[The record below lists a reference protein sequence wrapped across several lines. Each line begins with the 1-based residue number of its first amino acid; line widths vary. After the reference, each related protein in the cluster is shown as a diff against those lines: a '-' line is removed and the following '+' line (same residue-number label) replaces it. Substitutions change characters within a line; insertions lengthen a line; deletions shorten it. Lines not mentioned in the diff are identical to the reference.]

1 MRETR
6 LRAART
12 DWSMSGFPLERTM
25 SALAIVPS
33 RLIWIF
39 TVQTKD
45 LSCSKMEVGCSHW
58 LKNRSWMS
66 S

>member
-1 MRETR
+1 MRVTR

-12 DWSMSGFPLERTM
+12 DWSMSGLPLERTM
-25 SALAIVPS
+25 SALAMVPS
-33 RLIWIF
+33 RLIWTL

-45 LSCSKMEVGCSHW
+45 LSCSKMDVGCSHW
-58 LKNRSWMS
+58 LKKRSWMS

>member
-1 MRETR
+1 MRVTR

-12 DWSMSGFPLERTM
+12 DWSMRGLPLGRII
-25 SALAIVPS
+25 SALAMVPS

-45 LSCSKMEVGCSHW
+45 LSCSKMDVGCSHW
-58 LKNRSWMS
+58 LKKRSWMS

>member
-1 MRETR
+1 MRG
-6 LRAART
+6 L
-12 DWSMSGFPLERTM
+12 PLGRM
-25 SALAIVPS
+25 ISALAMVPS

-45 LSCSKMEVGCSHW
+45 LSCSKMDVGCSHW
-58 LKNRSWMS
+58 LKKRSWMS